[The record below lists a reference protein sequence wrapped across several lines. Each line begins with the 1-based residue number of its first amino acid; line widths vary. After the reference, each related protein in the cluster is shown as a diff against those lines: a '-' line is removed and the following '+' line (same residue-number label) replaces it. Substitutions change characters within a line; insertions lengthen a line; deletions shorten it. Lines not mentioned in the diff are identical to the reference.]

1 MKKRILLTTI
11 LIALGGGLVLSGCSG
26 KGETKESSASS
37 SQIAS
42 SKSSA
47 TSASSESSKTSESST
62 SPSQEA
68 EKKMN
73 ISELAD
79 GNFASIQGTWQN
91 DKGEQLVFDENG
103 LVSAEYEFGGASLTD
118 YGTS

>member
-1 MKKRILLTTI
+1 MRKNMKKRILLTTI

-37 SQIAS
+37 SQMAS

-91 DKGEQLVFDENG
+91 L
-103 LVSAEYEFGGASLTD
+103 SLIHI
-118 YGTS
+118 

>member
-42 SKSSA
+42 SKSSV
-47 TSASSESSKTSESST
+47 TSTSSESSKTSESST

-91 DKGEQLVFDENG
+91 DKGR
-103 LVSAEYEFGGASLTD
+103 T
-118 YGTS
+118 TCI